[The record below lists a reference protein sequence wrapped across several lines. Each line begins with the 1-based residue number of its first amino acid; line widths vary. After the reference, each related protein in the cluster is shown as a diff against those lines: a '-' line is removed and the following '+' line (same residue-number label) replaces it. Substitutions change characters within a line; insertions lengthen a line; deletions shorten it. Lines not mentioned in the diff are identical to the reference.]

1 MTSTK
6 HLINDI
12 ANILDHLPDLMSKPL
27 TAENYQEKRAAY
39 GVIAA
44 DMAKDQPPI
53 EGIETHKLIAKNA
66 QDGFEVPVFLHRPTD
81 TTAQLPC
88 LLWIHGGGYILGSA
102 ESDGYMAKQLALT
115 LNCAVAVV
123 DYRLAPEHAYPAPLH
138 DCYAALNL
146 LMSEAKSFTIDQNKV
161 AILGVSAGGGLAAGL
176 SLLNRDE
183 AGHDLC
189 GQVLVYPMLD
199 DTNIAPAT
207 NPDDDFFVW
216 QRASNLFG
224 WQSYLGELFGQPD
237 IPAYAAAARAVN
249 LSGLPKT
256 FMVVGDL
263 DLFAG
268 EDILY
273 AGNLIQAGVPTDL
286 HVYAGVCHGFD
297 GIAPTSAPAQRCKQ
311 EIEIFLNDIFG

>member
-1 MTSTK
+1 MTTTK
-6 HLINDI
+6 HLIDDI
-12 ANILDHLPDLMSKPL
+12 KNILDHLPDLMSTPL
-27 TAENYQEKRAAY
+27 SSENYLAKRDAY

-44 DMAKDQPPI
+44 EMAKDQPAI
-53 EGIETHKLIAKNA
+53 EGIETLKLIAKNT
-66 QDGFEVPVFLHRPTD
+66 QDDFEVPLFLHRPSD
-81 TTAQLPC
+81 ATAPLPC
-88 LLWIHGGGYILGSA
+88 LLWIHGGGYIIGSA

-123 DYRLAPEHAYPAPLH
+123 DYRLAPEHAYPAPLY

-146 LMSEAKSFTIDQNKV
+146 LMSDAESLKINKNKV
-161 AILGVSAGGGLAAGL
+161 AILGVSAGGGLAASL

-189 GQVLVYPMLD
+189 GQVLIYPMLD
-199 DTNIAPAT
+199 DTNVAPASG
-207 NPDDDFFVW
+207 PDDDFFVW

-224 WQSYLGELFGQPD
+224 WQSYLGRLFGQID
-237 IPAYAAAARAVN
+237 IPPYAAAARAKN

-256 FMVVGDL
+256 LIVVGDM

-268 EDILY
+268 EDVIY
-273 AGNLIQAGVPTDL
+273 AGKLINAGVPTDL

-297 GIAPTSAPAQRCKQ
+297 GIAPNSAPAQRCKK
-311 EIEIFLNDIFG
+311 EIEVFLTEIIS

>member
-1 MTSTK
+1 MR
-6 HLINDI
+6 D
-12 ANILDHLPDLMSKPL
+12 
-27 TAENYQEKRAAY
+27 
-39 GVIAA
+39 
-44 DMAKDQPPI
+44 
-53 EGIETHKLIAKNA
+53 
-66 QDGFEVPVFLHRPTD
+66 
-81 TTAQLPC
+81 
-88 LLWIHGGGYILGSA
+88 A
-102 ESDGYMAKQLALT
+102 ESVMI
-115 LNCAVAVV
+115 N
-123 DYRLAPEHAYPAPLH
+123 
-138 DCYAALNL
+138 
-146 LMSEAKSFTIDQNKV
+146 QNKV

-224 WQSYLGELFGQPD
+224 WQSYLGGLFGQPD
-237 IPAYAAAARAVN
+237 IPAYAAAARTVN

-273 AGNLIQAGVPTDL
+273 AGNLIKAGVPTDL

-311 EIEIFLNDIFG
+311 EIEIFLQDIFS

>member
-12 ANILDHLPDLMSKPL
+12 KNILDHLPDLMSTPL
-27 TAENYQEKRAAY
+27 SAENYLEKRDAY
-39 GVIAA
+39 SVIAA
-44 DMAKDQPPI
+44 EMAKDQPAI
-53 EGIETHKLIAKNA
+53 EGIETRELSAKNA
-66 QDGFEVPVFLHRPTD
+66 QDGFEVPLFFHRPTD
-81 TTAQLPC
+81 ATAPLPC
-88 LLWIHGGGYILGSA
+88 LLWIHGGGYIIGSA

-123 DYRLAPEHAYPAPLH
+123 DYRLAPEHAYPAPLQ

-146 LMSEAKSFTIDQNKV
+146 LISNAEPLAIDKNKV

-183 AGHDLC
+183 AGHVLC

-199 DTNIAPAT
+199 DTNVAPAIG
-207 NPDDDFFVW
+207 PDDDFFVW

-224 WQSYLGELFGQPD
+224 WQSYLGGIYGHAD
-237 IPAYAAAARAVN
+237 IPAYAAAARAKD

-256 FMVVGDL
+256 LLVVGDM

-273 AGNLIQAGVPTDL
+273 AGNLIKAGVPTDM

-311 EIEIFLNDIFG
+311 EIEIFLTNIFG

>member
-12 ANILDHLPDLMSKPL
+12 KNILDHLPDLMSTPL
-27 TAENYQEKRAAY
+27 SAENYLGKREAY

-44 DMAKDQPPI
+44 DMAKDQPAI
-53 EGIETHKLIAKNA
+53 KGIETLELNAKNA
-66 QDGFEVPVFLHRPTD
+66 QDGFEVPLFFHRPTNA
-81 TTAQLPC
+81 TVPLPC
-88 LLWIHGGGYILGSA
+88 LLWIHGGGYIIGSA
-102 ESDGYMAKQLALT
+102 ESDGYMAKQLAIT

-123 DYRLAPEHAYPAPLH
+123 DYRLAPEHAYPAPLQ

-146 LMSEAKSFTIDQNKV
+146 LISDAERLAIDKNKV

-176 SLLNRDE
+176 GLLNRDE

-199 DTNIAPAT
+199 DTNVAPAT
-207 NPDDDFFVW
+207 GPDDDFFVW

-224 WQSYLGELFGQPD
+224 WKSYLGALFGQTD
-237 IPAYAAAARAVN
+237 IPAYAAAARARE

-256 FMVVGDL
+256 LLIVGDM
-263 DLFAG
+263 DLFAE
-268 EDILY
+268 EDVLY
-273 AGNLIQAGVPTDL
+273 ARKLIKAGVPTDL

-297 GIAPTSAPAQRCKQ
+297 GIAPLSAPAVRCKN
-311 EIEIFLNDIFG
+311 EIEVFLTEIFD

>member
-6 HLINDI
+6 HLIDDI
-12 ANILDHLPDLMSKPL
+12 TSILEHLPDLMSKPI
-27 TAENYQEKRAAY
+27 TADNYQEKRVAY
-39 GVIAA
+39 SVIAA
-44 DMAKDQPPI
+44 EMAKEHPPI
-53 EGIETHKLIAKNA
+53 EGIETRELTAKNA
-66 QDGFEVPVFLHRPTD
+66 QDGFEVPLFLHFPTD
-81 TTAQLPC
+81 ATAPLPC
-88 LLWIHGGGYILGSA
+88 LLWIHGGGYIIGSA
-102 ESDGYMAKQLALT
+102 ESDGYMAKQIALT

-123 DYRLAPEHAYPAPLH
+123 DYRLAPEYSYPAPLQ

-146 LMSEAKSFTIDQNKV
+146 IMSDAESLMIDKNKV

-183 AGHDLC
+183 AGHNLC

-199 DTNIAPAT
+199 DTNVAPPS
-207 NPDDDFFVW
+207 NPDDDFFIW

-224 WQSYLGELFGQPD
+224 WQSYLGGLFGQPD
-237 IPAYAAAARAVN
+237 LQIYAAAARAAD
-249 LSGLPKT
+249 LSGLPKSL
-256 FMVVGDL
+256 VLVGDL

-273 AGNLIQAGVPTDL
+273 AGNLIKAGVPTDL
-286 HVYAGVCHGFD
+286 HVYSGVCHGFD

-311 EIEIFLNDIFG
+311 EIEIFLTDIFG

>member
-1 MTSTK
+1 MTTTK
-6 HLINDI
+6 HLIDDI
-12 ANILDHLPDLMSKPL
+12 TNILDHLPDLMSTPL

-44 DMAKDQPPI
+44 EMAKDRPAI
-53 EGIETHKLIAKNA
+53 EGVETRELTAKNA
-66 QDGFEVPVFLHRPTD
+66 QDGFEVPLFLHRPTD
-81 TTAQLPC
+81 TTAPLPC

-102 ESDGYMAKQLALT
+102 ESDGYMAKQIALT

-123 DYRLAPEHAYPAPLH
+123 DYRLAPEHPYPAPLQ

-146 LMSEAKSFTIDQNKV
+146 IMRDAESLMIDQNKV

-199 DTNIAPAT
+199 DTNVAPAST
-207 NPDDDFFVW
+207 PNDDFFVW

-224 WQSYLGELFGQPD
+224 WQSYLGKLFGQSD
-237 IPAYAAAARAVN
+237 IPAYAAAARTMN

-273 AGNLIQAGVPTDL
+273 AGNLIKAGVPTDL